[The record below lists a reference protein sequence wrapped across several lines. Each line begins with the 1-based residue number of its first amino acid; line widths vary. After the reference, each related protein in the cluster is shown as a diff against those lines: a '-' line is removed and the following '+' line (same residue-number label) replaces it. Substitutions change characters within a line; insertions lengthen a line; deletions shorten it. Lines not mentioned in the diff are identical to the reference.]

1 MSRQSEFEN
10 TAMTHLDA
18 VYRAALAL
26 SGQPSLAEDLTQTTF
41 LKAFEKFGSFKK
53 NTNCKAWLM
62 RILRN
67 TWIDHLRSKKVA
79 GNQLPLDEQ
88 LISSDTTDV
97 ETTWSDPKNLLENF
111 SDDQVIKAL
120 AKLPDDQRLALFL
133 TDVEEFT
140 HQETADIMQ
149 VAVGTIKSR
158 TSRAR
163 NALKNI
169 LSEYAKEMHLTQ
181 GNSDAS

>member
-1 MSRQSEFEN
+1 MNRQSEFEN
-10 TAMTHLDA
+10 NAMIHLDM
-18 VYRAALAL
+18 VYRTALAL
-26 SGQPSLAEDLTQTTF
+26 SGQSALADDLTQTTF

-53 NTNCKAWLM
+53 NTNCRAWLM

-67 TWIDHLRSKKVA
+67 TWLDHLRSKRTA

-88 LISSDTTDV
+88 LISNDHVNV
-97 ETTWSDPKNLLENF
+97 ETTWSNPENLLENF
-111 SDDQVIKAL
+111 SDEQVIKAL
-120 AKLPDDQRLALFL
+120 AKLPEDQRLALFL

-163 NALKNI
+163 NAMKNI
-169 LSEYAKEMHLTQ
+169 LSEYAKEMHLTKE
-181 GNSDAS
+181 

>member
-10 TAMTHLDA
+10 IAMVHLDA
-18 VYRAALAL
+18 AYRAALAL
-26 SGQPSLAEDLTQTTF
+26 SGQPALADDLTQTTF

-53 NTNCKAWLM
+53 NTNCRAWLM

-67 TWIDHLRSKKVA
+67 TWIDHLRSKKTA
-79 GNQLPLDEQ
+79 PNMLPIDEQ
-88 LISSDTTDV
+88 LISNDPANA
-97 ETTWSDPKNLLENF
+97 ETTWSDPENLLENF
-111 SDDQVIKAL
+111 SDQQVIKAL
-120 AKLPDDQRLALFL
+120 AQLPEDQRLALFL

-140 HQETADIMQ
+140 HQETAEIMQ

-163 NALKNI
+163 TALKNI
-169 LSEYAKEMHLTQ
+169 LSEYAKEMHLTKE
-181 GNSDAS
+181 

>member
-10 TAMTHLDA
+10 TAMVHLDA
-18 VYRAALAL
+18 VYRAALAM
-26 SGQPSLAEDLTQTTF
+26 SGQPAVAEDLSQTTF

-53 NTNCKAWLM
+53 NTNCRAWLM

-67 TWIDHLRSKKVA
+67 TWLDHLRSKKTT

-88 LISSDTTDV
+88 LISSDSTSI
-97 ETTWSDPKNLLENF
+97 ETTWSDPENLLDNF

-120 AKLPDDQRLALFL
+120 AQLPDDQRLALYL

-140 HQETADIMQ
+140 HQETAEIML
-149 VAVGTIKSR
+149 VAEGTIKSR

-169 LSEYAKEMHLTQ
+169 LSEYAKEMNLTK
-181 GNSDAS
+181 